1 MLWVSWGSLALVYI
15 YGHFWGHG
23 RPLAT
28 CSHVST
34 IEAKKSI
41 FGKRTDGESTWD
53 LSALSGDLSDRLT
66 YLTILH
72 ISK

>member
-1 MLWVSWGSLALVYI
+1 MVLLATSVCQKAHMLWVSWGSLALVYI

-41 FGKRTDGESTWD
+41 FGKRTDGEST
-53 LSALSGDLSDRLT
+53 GDLLGT
-66 YLTILH
+66 YLTV
-72 ISK
+72 